1 MQCVVRS
8 LDGRWVNLGAI
19 LATWMTSDDN
29 DHLEQND
36 RQVKLYKPM
45 FNRTAGLGCDFFE
58 RIGEKRIDVG
68 TLLAFFFFSF
78 SDGVLCFLRSFF
90 VFFLA
95 WSICK

>member
-8 LDGRWVNLGAI
+8 LDGCWVNLGAI

-45 FNRTAGLGCDFFE
+45 FNRTAGLVMGPI
-58 RIGEKRIDVG
+58 RVI
-68 TLLAFFFFSF
+68 LQ
-78 SDGVLCFLRSFF
+78 
-90 VFFLA
+90 
-95 WSICK
+95 